1 MLRDLLT
8 MHSIQFKCGLRFICG
23 IVWMFL
29 QRRDN
34 PSSWTY
40 RKKKMTSPRRGKRKL
55 PVEEP
60 EDWEERRENEEDE
73 DEDEEE
79 EDYDWTKPI
88 IVEDGRD
95 YARARGKQP
104 QRDDLSPR
112 KDSSAAKLA
121 LEIEKKELLIMK
133 RELALTSRRHS
144 VREHSSDEEED
155 GAGEKWVAM
164 RRTSNRNSQMKAKRR
179 AANKA
184 CRDEFEERARE
195 GKPRFVVDL
204 DDNGKP

>member
-1 MLRDLLT
+1 MCENT
-8 MHSIQFKCGLRFICG
+8 
-23 IVWMFL
+23 VWVFL
-29 QRRDN
+29 QKDN
-34 PSSWTY
+34 PRSWTF

-55 PVEEP
+55 SVGEP
-60 EDWEERRENEEDE
+60 EGWEERRENEEDG

-79 EDYDWTKPI
+79 EEYDWSKPI
-88 IVEDGRD
+88 LMEDGRD
-95 YARARGKQP
+95 YVRVRGKQP
-104 QRDDLSPR
+104 QRDVISPH

-133 RELALTSRRHS
+133 RELALTSRRHL
-144 VREHSSDEEED
+144 VREHSSDEGED
-155 GAGEKWVAM
+155 EDEEKWVAM